1 MTWMDK
7 VVVVTGG
14 GSGIGETVCRRFA
27 SGGAKVAVVGRTLSK
42 CENTADEIKASGGE
56 AFALQADVAAEE
68 DVKLAIRS
76 VIGRYGKIDVLVNN
90 AAVCPQIKLA
100 DMSFGQWNEVINCN
114 LGSIFLMCRE
124 VIPHMLEA
132 GGGAIVNLSSVHAL
146 ATSEGYAAYAAT
158 KGGIV
163 SMTRA
168 VALDY
173 AKNNIRVNA
182 VLPGAVHTPMLE
194 SSVKRLDD
202 DKEESIMD
210 IWNEAQPIGRVGK
223 TDEIASVVLFAA
235 SPDNSFMTGAVLVAD
250 GGMTIDL

>member
-1 MTWMDK
+1 

-14 GSGIGETVCRRFA
+14 GSGIGQAVCRRFA
-27 SGGAKVAVVGRTLSK
+27 AEGAKVAVIGRTLSK
-42 CENTADEIKASGGE
+42 CENTAAEIAAAGGT
-56 AFALQADVAAEE
+56 AFAVQADVAMEE
-68 DVKLAIRS
+68 EVKQAIRS
-76 VIGRYGKIDVLVNN
+76 VMDRFGKIDVLVNN
-90 AAVCPQIKLA
+90 AAVCPQIKLT
-100 DMSFGQWNEVINCN
+100 DMSFSQWNEVIGCN
-114 LGSIFLMCRE
+114 LGSIFLACRE
-124 VIPHMLEA
+124 VIPHMLDA

-146 ATSEGYAAYAAT
+146 ATSEGYAAYAAA

-173 AKNNIRVNA
+173 AKSNIRVNA

-194 SSVKRLDD
+194 SSVKKLDD
-202 DKEESIMD
+202 DKANIMQ
-210 IWNEAQPIGRVGK
+210 IWNDAQPIGRVGK
-223 TDEIASVVLFAA
+223 AEEIASVVLFAA

>member
-1 MTWMDK
+1 MVWHDK

-14 GSGIGETVCRRFA
+14 GSGIGQAVCRRFA
-27 SGGAKVAVVGRTLSK
+27 AEGAKVAVIGRTLSK
-42 CENTADEIKASGGE
+42 CENTAAEIAAAGGT
-56 AFALQADVAAEE
+56 ALAVQADVAVEE
-68 DVKLAIRS
+68 EVKRAIRS
-76 VIGRYGKIDVLVNN
+76 VLDRFGKIDVLVNN
-90 AAVCPQIKLA
+90 AAVCPQIKLT
-100 DMSFGQWNEVINCN
+100 DMSFSQWNEVIGCN
-114 LGSIFLMCRE
+114 LGSIFLACRE
-124 VIPHMLEA
+124 VIPHMLDA

-146 ATSEGYAAYAAT
+146 ATSEGYAAYAAA

-173 AKNNIRVNA
+173 AKSNIRVNA

-194 SSVKRLDD
+194 SSVKKLDD
-202 DKEESIMD
+202 DKANIMQ
-210 IWNEAQPIGRVGK
+210 IWNDAQPIGRVGK
-223 TDEIASVVLFAA
+223 AEEIASVVLFAA